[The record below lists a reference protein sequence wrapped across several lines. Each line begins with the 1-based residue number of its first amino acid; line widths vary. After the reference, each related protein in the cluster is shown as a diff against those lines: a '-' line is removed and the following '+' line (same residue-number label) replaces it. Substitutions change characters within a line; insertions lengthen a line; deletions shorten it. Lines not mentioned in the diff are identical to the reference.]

1 MSFSK
6 QICVALAVIGVITVG
21 IGGLFVRSS
30 QTVLNKVSVANSNAL
45 PRARSLGELAL
56 CVEELQRK
64 MLVALSVGV
73 SPATGESE
81 RYIDRLQ
88 SEIRSGLS
96 AYSQSRLSDNEK
108 EMFAR
113 LQPDFEHLR
122 SSWEHAKAANHAGQ
136 TQEASA
142 AYYGQ
147 LAPAAERLLKDI
159 REERNYSKTDANR
172 RAAEAFEAGA
182 NAEAIAWISFG
193 LLLLVAVGAGFYFFR
208 VISRFDNKLKSAV
221 EQLNNSTLRIASAA
235 GEVAASSQTLAQ
247 GASEQ
252 AATLEETSA
261 SGQEMNAMTQ
271 RSAENSQSAA
281 ALMREVDIR
290 VARANEAL
298 SLLVASMGQIS
309 DSSERIA
316 GIIKVIDDI
325 AFQTNILALNAA
337 VEAARAGEAGM
348 GFAVVAD
355 EVRNLAQRCAV
366 AARDTT
372 TLIKESAGNAKAGR
386 VRLDEVSSLIH
397 DITQNSS
404 KVKTLVDEVNQ
415 AGTEQAR
422 GIDQVSRAL
431 SQLEKVTQQN
441 AANAEE
447 SAAASEELR
456 SQTEVMKAVVNTF
469 EQLLSGGLSST
480 QAEPKIDVGPGPEPE
495 QPPVYAHTEKAVSA
509 RYAAPAPV
517 PASSA
522 TIDRSSFP
530 LDDDEFQS
538 F

>member
-56 CVEELQRK
+56 GVEELQRK

-182 NAEAIAWISFG
+182 KAEAIAWISFG

-252 AATLEETSA
+252 AATLEETSV

-337 VEAARAGEAGM
+337 VE
-348 GFAVVAD
+348 
-355 EVRNLAQRCAV
+355 
-366 AARDTT
+366 
-372 TLIKESAGNAKAGR
+372 
-386 VRLDEVSSLIH
+386 
-397 DITQNSS
+397 
-404 KVKTLVDEVNQ
+404 
-415 AGTEQAR
+415 
-422 GIDQVSRAL
+422 
-431 SQLEKVTQQN
+431 
-441 AANAEE
+441 
-447 SAAASEELR
+447 
-456 SQTEVMKAVVNTF
+456 
-469 EQLLSGGLSST
+469 
-480 QAEPKIDVGPGPEPE
+480 
-495 QPPVYAHTEKAVSA
+495 
-509 RYAAPAPV
+509 
-517 PASSA
+517 
-522 TIDRSSFP
+522 
-530 LDDDEFQS
+530 
-538 F
+538 

>member
-1 MSFSK
+1 M
-6 QICVALAVIGVITVG
+6 AA
-21 IGGLFVRSS
+21 
-30 QTVLNKVSVANSNAL
+30 
-45 PRARSLGELAL
+45 LGELGFG
-56 CVEELQRK
+56 VEELQRK
-64 MLVALSVGV
+64 MLVDLTVGA
-73 SPATGESE
+73 SPATDEAE

-88 SEIRSGLS
+88 GELRAELS
-96 AYSQSRLSDNEK
+96 AYGQKPLSADEK

-122 SSWEHAKAANHAGQ
+122 SLWEQAKAASHSGQ

-142 AYYGQ
+142 AYYSQ
-147 LAPAAERLLKDI
+147 IAPAAERLIKDI
-159 REERNYSKTDANR
+159 REEYSYSKTDAER
-172 RAAEAFEAGA
+172 KAAEALDAGA
-182 NAEAIAWISFG
+182 SAHATALAAMG
-193 LLLLVAVGAGFYFFR
+193 LLLLLYVGAGFYFFR
-208 VISRFDNKLKSAV
+208 VIGSFSKKLKGAV
-221 EQLNNSTLRIASAA
+221 EQLNNSSLMIASAA
-235 GEVAASSQTLAQ
+235 EQVASSSQTLAQ

-271 RSAENSQSAA
+271 RNAENSQNAA

-290 VARANEAL
+290 VVRANEAL
-298 SLLVASMGQIS
+298 TLLVTSMGQIS

-316 GIIKVIDDI
+316 GIIKVIDNI

-372 TLIKESAGNAKAGR
+372 ALIKESAENAKDGR
-386 VRLDEVSSLIH
+386 ARLNEVSSLIE
-397 DITQNSS
+397 DITRNSS

-431 SQLEKVTQQN
+431 TQLEKVTQQN

-456 SQTEVMKAVVNTF
+456 SQTEIMKGVVHTF
-469 EQLLSGGLSST
+469 ESLLSGGVRI
-480 QAEPKIDVGPGPEPE
+480 EVGPRI
-495 QPPVYAHTEKAVSA
+495 AN
-509 RYAAPAPV
+509 APAPEPDQPVIYSNTEDPV
-517 PASSA
+517 PVRQEAPVTTTAASS
-522 TIDRSSFP
+522 TLDRSSFP

>member
-1 MSFSK
+1 
-6 QICVALAVIGVITVG
+6 VIG
-21 IGGLFVRSS
+21 S
-30 QTVLNKVSVANSNAL
+30 
-45 PRARSLGELAL
+45 
-56 CVEELQRK
+56 
-64 MLVALSVGV
+64 
-73 SPATGESE
+73 
-81 RYIDRLQ
+81 
-88 SEIRSGLS
+88 
-96 AYSQSRLSDNEK
+96 
-108 EMFAR
+108 
-113 LQPDFEHLR
+113 
-122 SSWEHAKAANHAGQ
+122 
-136 TQEASA
+136 
-142 AYYGQ
+142 
-147 LAPAAERLLKDI
+147 
-159 REERNYSKTDANR
+159 
-172 RAAEAFEAGA
+172 
-182 NAEAIAWISFG
+182 
-193 LLLLVAVGAGFYFFR
+193 
-208 VISRFDNKLKSAV
+208 FDNKLKSAV

-235 GEVAASSQTLAQ
+235 GQVAASSQTLAQ

-298 SLLVASMGQIS
+298 SLLVASMGEIS

-372 TLIKESAGNAKAGR
+372 ALIKESAGNAKDGR

-397 DITQNSS
+397 DITQHSL

-456 SQTEVMKAVVNTF
+456 SQTEVMKGVVNTF
-469 EQLLSGGLSST
+469 EELLFGGLDGKQT
-480 QAEPKIDVGPGPEPE
+480 EPKAEVASAHVPNQHAARNDTEGSAPARYEAPVAA
-495 QPPVYAHTEKAVSA
+495 PPVNTSL
-509 RYAAPAPV
+509 
-517 PASSA
+517 
-522 TIDRSSFP
+522 DRSSFP
-530 LDDDEFQS
+530 LDDNEFQS

>member
-1 MSFSK
+1 
-6 QICVALAVIGVITVG
+6 
-21 IGGLFVRSS
+21 
-30 QTVLNKVSVANSNAL
+30 
-45 PRARSLGELAL
+45 
-56 CVEELQRK
+56 
-64 MLVALSVGV
+64 MLVDLSSGA
-73 SPATGESE
+73 SPATNEAE
-81 RYIDRLQ
+81 HYIDRLQ
-88 SEIRSGLS
+88 DEIRSSLS
-96 AYSQSRLSDNEK
+96 AYSQNPLSADEK
-108 EMFAR
+108 EMFVR
-113 LQPDFEHLR
+113 LQPDFERLR
-122 SSWEHAKAANHAGQ
+122 STWEQAKSANHTGQ
-136 TQEASA
+136 VQETSA
-142 AYYGQ
+142 MYYGQ
-147 LAPAAERLLKDI
+147 IAPAAERLLKDI
-159 REERNYSKTDANR
+159 REEYSYSKADANR
-172 RAAEAFEAGA
+172 RAAEIFEASA
-182 NAEAIAWISFG
+182 AVRNTAWVVLG
-193 LLLLVAVGAGFYFFR
+193 LLLSIGTVAGFYFFR
-208 VISRFDNKLKSAV
+208 VIGSFDHKLKSAV

-235 GEVAASSQTLAQ
+235 GQVAASSQTLAQ

-372 TLIKESAGNAKAGR
+372 ALIKESAGNAKDGR

-456 SQTEVMKAVVNTF
+456 SQTEVMKGVVDTF
-469 EQLLSGGLSST
+469 ERLLSGGVRSKQAESKVEVASSLAPNLQVARSST
-480 QAEPKIDVGPGPEPE
+480 EGSAP
-495 QPPVYAHTEKAVSA
+495 A
-509 RYAAPAPV
+509 RYETPVTAPAISP
-517 PASSA
+517 
-522 TIDRSSFP
+522 TLDRSSFP

>member
-6 QICVALAVIGVITVG
+6 QIWVALGVIGLITIG
-21 IGGLFVRSS
+21 IGGLFIRSS
-30 QTVLNKVSVANSNAL
+30 QAVLNKATLANSYAS
-45 PRARSLGELAL
+45 PGAPTLGELAL
-56 CVEELQRK
+56 RVEELQRK
-64 MLVALSVGV
+64 MLVDLSAGV
-73 SPATGESE
+73 SPATAEAE

-88 SEIRSGLS
+88 SEIRGSLS
-96 AYSQSRLSDNEK
+96 AYGQASLSADET

-113 LQPDFEHLR
+113 LQPDFEHIR
-122 SSWEHAKAANHAGQ
+122 STWEQAKAANRAGQ
-136 TQEASA
+136 VQAASA

-147 LAPAAERLLKDI
+147 LAPTAERLLKDI
-159 REERNYSKTDANR
+159 REEYNYSK
-172 RAAEAFEAGA
+172 AEAEQRASGAVEAGVA
-182 NAEAIAWISFG
+182 AQTAAWSSFG
-193 LLLLVAVGAGFYFFR
+193 LLLLVFVGGGFYFFR
-208 VISRFDNKLKSAV
+208 VIGSFANKLKSAV

-298 SLLVASMGQIS
+298 TLLVTSMGQIS

-372 TLIKESAGNAKAGR
+372 TLIKESAGNAKDGR

-456 SQTEVMKAVVNTF
+456 SQTEVMKGVVTTF
-469 EQLLSGGLSST
+469 ERLLSGG
-480 QAEPKIDVGPGPEPE
+480 I
-495 QPPVYAHTEKAVSA
+495 AHTQSA
-509 RYAAPAPV
+509 SRIDTAPAPQAEQPLVYTNTGNAMARQEAPVSV
-517 PASSA
+517 PAPSA
-522 TIDRSSFP
+522 ALDRSSFP